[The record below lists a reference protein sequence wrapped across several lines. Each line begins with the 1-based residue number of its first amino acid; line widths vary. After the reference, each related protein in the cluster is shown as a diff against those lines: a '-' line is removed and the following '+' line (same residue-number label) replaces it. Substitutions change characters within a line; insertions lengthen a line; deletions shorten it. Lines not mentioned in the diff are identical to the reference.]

1 MKSTLRGGGVGG
13 WLRRKLD
20 VIRRRGDGMG
30 GGGSE
35 CSGHPIFIF
44 FIKGNWI
51 CPMTRYHAESN
62 INMLSTRNPPVDSGV
77 RQCNDIIALFVG

>member
-1 MKSTLRGGGVGG
+1 
-13 WLRRKLD
+13 
-20 VIRRRGDGMG
+20 MG
-30 GGGSE
+30 GGWEEGSE